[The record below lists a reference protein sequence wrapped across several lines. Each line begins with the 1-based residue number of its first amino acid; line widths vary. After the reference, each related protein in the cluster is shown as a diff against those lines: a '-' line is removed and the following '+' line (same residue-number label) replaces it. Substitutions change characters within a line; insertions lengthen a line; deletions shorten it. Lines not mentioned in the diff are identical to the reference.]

1 VADKERKMDEEK
13 KKILDAV
20 KEKNIRHIQLWFTDI
35 LGRLKSMEISDS
47 ELAGALEDGIG
58 FDGSSIEGF
67 ARIEE
72 SDVMAMPDPATF
84 QIFPWT
90 SPEGQVARL
99 ICDVQDPYGNPY
111 PGDPRYVLKRAL
123 AKAANMGYTFN
134 VGPEMEFF
142 YFKDAQWPEP
152 LDKSGYFD
160 LMPPDLGTDL
170 RRETAQALEAM
181 GMQVE
186 CTHHEVA
193 PSQHEVDLRHREA
206 MAMADDV
213 MTLRFVIKEVAL
225 RNGVYATFMPKPIL
239 TENGSGMHVHQS
251 LLREGKNAF
260 FDPEDEFNLSD
271 VAKRFIAGI
280 MKHASE
286 IIAVTDQWVNSY
298 KRLVPG
304 YEAPVYNSWAR
315 RNRSTMI
322 RVPLYQ
328 PGKEMATRFEFRAPD
343 PACNPYLAFAVLL
356 SAGLAG
362 IEGNYDL
369 PDPIEENIFQMT
381 PEEKARRGITELPG
395 NLYAA
400 IRAVSQS
407 ELVKETLGDHMFE
420 QFVRNKEIEWDN
432 YRIHVSRYEL
442 EKYLPIL

>member
-1 VADKERKMDEEK
+1 MSDINGILKTVKERK
-13 KKILDAV
+13 
-20 KEKNIRHIQLWFTDI
+20 IRHIQLWFTDI

-47 ELAGALEDGIG
+47 ELKGALEEGIG

-72 SDVMAMPDPATF
+72 SDVMAMPDPETF
-84 QIFPWT
+84 RILPWT
-90 SPEGQVARL
+90 PLEGPVARL

-111 PGDPRYVLKRAL
+111 PGDPRFVLKKIL
-123 AKAANMGYTFN
+123 KKASDLGYVFH

-142 YFKDAQWPEP
+142 YFKTDRSPEC
-152 LDKSGYFD
+152 LDLSGYFD
-160 LMPPDLGTDL
+160 LTPPDLGTDL

-181 GMQVE
+181 GMKTE

-193 PSQHEVDLRHREA
+193 PSQHEIDLRHNEA
-206 MAMADDV
+206 LAMADDV
-213 MTLRFVIKEVAL
+213 MTLRFVTKEIAR
-225 RNGVYATFMPKPIL
+225 RNGVHATFMPKPIM

-251 LLREGKNAF
+251 LFAGDRNAF
-260 FDPEDEFNLSD
+260 FDPKDEYNLSAT
-271 VAKRFIAGI
+271 AKAFIAGI
-280 MKHASE
+280 MRHAPE
-286 IIAVTDQWVNSY
+286 IIAVTNQWVNSY

-328 PGKEMATRFEFRAPD
+328 TGKEMATRFEFRAPD

-356 SAGLAG
+356 AAGLAG
-362 IEGNYDL
+362 IEKKYEL
-369 PDPIEENIFQMT
+369 SPPIEENIFQMSE
-381 PEEKARRGITELPG
+381 EEKAERGVTQLPG

-400 IRAVSQS
+400 TRAVSES
-407 ELVKETLGDHMFE
+407 DLVRETLGDHMFGK
-420 QFVRNKEIEWDN
+420 FVRNKEIEWDN
-432 YRIHVSRYEL
+432 YRIQVTGYEL
-442 EKYLPIL
+442 RKYLPIL

>member
-1 VADKERKMDEEK
+1 MTGTKEILSAVKERK
-13 KKILDAV
+13 
-20 KEKNIRHIQLWFTDI
+20 IRHIQLWFTDI

-47 ELAGALEDGIG
+47 ELAGALAEGVG

-72 SDVMAMPDPATF
+72 SDVMAMPDPGTF
-84 QIFPWT
+84 QVLPWI
-90 SPEGQVARL
+90 PEEGPVARL
-99 ICDVQDPYGNPY
+99 ICDIQDPYGNPY
-111 PGDPRYVLKRAL
+111 PGDPRHVLKKAL
-123 AKAANMGYTFN
+123 EKSAGLGYDFH

-142 YFKDAQWPEP
+142 YFKSDRAPEC
-152 LDKSGYFD
+152 LDLSGYFD
-160 LMPPDLGTDL
+160 LTPPDLGTDL
-170 RRETAQALEAM
+170 RRETAQALETM
-181 GMQVE
+181 GMKTE

-193 PSQHEVDLRHREA
+193 PSQHEIDLRHDGALE
-206 MAMADDV
+206 MADDV
-213 MTLRFVIKEVAL
+213 MTLRFVTKEIA
-225 RNGVYATFMPKPIL
+225 RRHGIHATFMPKPIM

-251 LLREGKNAF
+251 LFAGEHNAF
-260 FDPEDEFNLSD
+260 FDPGDEYNLSG
-271 VAKRFIAGI
+271 VARSFIAGI
-280 MKHASE
+280 MKHAPE
-286 IIAVTDQWVNSY
+286 LIAVTNQWVNSY

-328 PGKEMATRFEFRAPD
+328 TGKEMATRFEFRAPD

-356 SAGLAG
+356 AAGLAG
-362 IEGNYDL
+362 VENGYEL
-369 PDPIEENIFQMT
+369 CEPIEENIFRMSEREK
-381 PEEKARRGITELPG
+381 EERGVTQLPG

-400 IRAVSQS
+400 TREVSRS
-407 ELVKETLGDHMFE
+407 ALVKETLGDHMFE

-432 YRIHVSRYEL
+432 YRVRVTGYEL

>member
-1 VADKERKMDEEK
+1 MDEEK

>member
-1 VADKERKMDEEK
+1 MDEEK

-111 PGDPRYVLKRAL
+111 SGDPRYVLKRAL
-123 AKAANMGYTFN
+123 AKAAGMGYTFN

>member
-1 VADKERKMDEEK
+1 MDEEK

-123 AKAANMGYTFN
+123 AKAAGMGYTFN